1 MCARF
6 SPKNLQTGTVNGLR
20 KKELHSVRQSKAI
33 HSNLGVQSKT
43 NCGNR
48 NISVNKNNVTDTRA
62 VPESVVAAA
71 YWVL

>member
-6 SPKNLQTGTVNGLR
+6 SPKNLRAETVKGLM
-20 KKELHSVRQSKAI
+20 KKELHSVRQSKAV

-43 NCGNR
+43 NCD
-48 NISVNKNNVTDTRA
+48 ISGNKNNVTDTRA
-62 VPESVVAAA
+62 VPESVLAAA